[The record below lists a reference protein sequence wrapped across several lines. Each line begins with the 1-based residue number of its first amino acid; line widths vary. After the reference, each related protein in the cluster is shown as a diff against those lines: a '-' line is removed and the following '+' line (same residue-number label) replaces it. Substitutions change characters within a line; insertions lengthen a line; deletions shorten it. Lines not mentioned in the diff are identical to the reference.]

1 MASLETK
8 LGLLPGMTALLLDA
22 PGAALELLKAAA
34 PPGMTFE
41 TARRNAGHT
50 LYDLIFFWPRSLDGL
65 AARFDALQWNME
77 PDGAL
82 WVVTPKQA
90 VARKRGITFSWNEM
104 QAAALSTDLVDNK
117 IASLDQEEY
126 ATRFVIRR
134 ERRQAYRGPAAPP
147 G

>member
-1 MASLETK
+1 MASLATK
-8 LGLLPGMTALLLDA
+8 LQLLPGTKVLLLDA
-22 PGAALELLKAAA
+22 SGPALELLAQAA
-34 PPGMTFE
+34 P
-41 TARRNAGHT
+41 AGVAFDTIHRVDMR
-50 LYDLIFFWPRSLDGL
+50 YEVIFFWPRSLEGL
-65 AARFDALQWNME
+65 AERFDALQWDIE

-82 WVVTPKQA
+82 WVVIPRQA
-90 VARKRGITFSWNEM
+90 AARKRGITFTWNEM

-134 ERRQAYRGPAAPP
+134 ERRHMYLDPRARP

>member
-1 MASLETK
+1 MASLATK

-22 PGAALELLKAAA
+22 PGAALDLLAQAA
-34 PPGMTFE
+34 PAGVAFD

-50 LYDLIFFWPRSLDGL
+50 HYDLIFFWPRSLDGL
-65 AARFDALQWNME
+65 ATRFDALQWDME

-82 WVVTPKQA
+82 WVVMPKQA
-90 VARKRGITFSWNEM
+90 AARQHGITFSWNEM

-134 ERRQAYRGPAAPP
+134 ERRQAFRDPATRP